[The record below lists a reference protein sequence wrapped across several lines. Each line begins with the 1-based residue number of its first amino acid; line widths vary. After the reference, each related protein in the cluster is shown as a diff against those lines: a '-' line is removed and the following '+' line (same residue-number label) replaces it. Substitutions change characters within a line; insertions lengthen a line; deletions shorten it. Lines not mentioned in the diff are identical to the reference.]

1 MKLIDTYNSYKIKYK
16 EYVVLIKSGIFYE
29 CLNDDIGI
37 MYSLFHYKIKNKGNN
52 YIVGFPKNSIVKVTD
67 NLKHNKINYIVL
79 EKNND
84 EYYISDKYKTNKN
97 NNNSYKWDIMKLN
110 YINYKIDS
118 IYSKLKEKIFDKDI
132 EKTLINIERLLWMKN
147 FWLQRKLRK
156 Q

>member
-37 MYSLFHYKIKNKGNN
+37 MYSLFHYKIKNKGNH

-97 NNNSYKWDIMKLN
+97 NYNSYKLDIMKLN

-132 EKTLINIERLLWMKN
+132 EKTLINIERLL
-147 FWLQRKLRK
+147 
-156 Q
+156 

>member
-1 MKLIDTYNSYKIKYK
+1 MKIIDTYNSYKIKYK

-97 NNNSYKWDIMKLN
+97 NYNSYKLDIMKLN

-132 EKTLINIERLLWMKN
+132 EKTLINIERLL
-147 FWLQRKLRK
+147 
-156 Q
+156 

>member
-84 EYYISDKYKTNKN
+84 EYYISDKYNTNKN
-97 NNNSYKWDIMKLN
+97 NYNSYKLDIMKLN

-132 EKTLINIERLLWMKN
+132 EKTLINIERLL
-147 FWLQRKLRK
+147 
-156 Q
+156 

>member
-79 EKNND
+79 EKND
-84 EYYISDKYKTNKN
+84 DKY
-97 NNNSYKWDIMKLN
+97 
-110 YINYKIDS
+110 
-118 IYSKLKEKIFDKDI
+118 F
-132 EKTLINIERLLWMKN
+132 
-147 FWLQRKLRK
+147 
-156 Q
+156 

>member
-1 MKLIDTYNSYKIKYK
+1 MKIIDTYNSYKIKYK

-37 MYSLFHYKIKNKGNN
+37 MYSLFRYKIKNKGNN

-97 NNNSYKWDIMKLN
+97 NYNSYKLDIMKLN

-132 EKTLINIERLLWMKN
+132 EKTLINIERLL
-147 FWLQRKLRK
+147 
-156 Q
+156 